1 MRRAILLSV
10 ICFTLCTGCTLTNQD
25 GGDAAAAVTESQ
37 QLRAEGDIPAAWD
50 AIQNEILWNPDD
62 AGLAYQAALLAAA
75 VEPEQAQSWVNNAIV
90 MNPDYLTAMQPM
102 LEALQAAEANPAYF
116 RVRMAQALGNLYAWD
131 LAASLLQDAVE
142 IDPEYVDAWAL
153 LGEAHQQMGLP
164 GQDELEQAESLDP
177 QADIV
182 RALMGLYWRRQGRPD
197 LSLVYYDA
205 LAEKYPDQAKWEMEA
220 GAALAEM
227 GDLVSALERYQA
239 GVALEPQN
247 AEIWL
252 GLAEFSL
259 HYSVNL
265 SQVGLPAARQ
275 AVRYSP
281 VSGEAATTLGLVLAN
296 LGDEDTA
303 RRLFLRSLSV
313 DPLYFSP
320 CIYLAQMELSTG
332 QRSQARVYLEY
343 AIDHAIPGDPVLEQA
358 NQLLDQVEE
367 SSAN

>member
-10 ICFTLCTGCTLTNQD
+10 ICFSLCTGCTLTSQNESV
-25 GGDAAAAVTESQ
+25 DAAAVPESQ
-37 QLRAEGDIPAAWD
+37 QLREQGDISAAWD
-50 AIQNEILWNPDD
+50 AIQNEILWNPED
-62 AGLAYQAALLAAA
+62 AHLAYQAALLAAA
-75 VEPEQAQSWVNNAIV
+75 VEPEQAQPWIDNAIT

-102 LEALQAAEANPAYF
+102 LQAMQAVQANPAYF

-131 LAASLLQDAVE
+131 LAAYLLQDAVS

-153 LGEAHQQMGLP
+153 LGEAHQQMGLA
-164 GQDELEQAESLDP
+164 GQEELEQAESLDP

-182 RALMGLYWRRQGRPD
+182 RALMGLFWRRQGRPD

-205 LAEKYPDQAKWEMEA
+205 LAEKYPDQAKWQMEA

-239 GVALEPQN
+239 GVALEPEN
-247 AEIWL
+247 AEVWL

-259 HYSVNL
+259 QYSVNL

-281 VSGEAATTLGLVLAN
+281 TNAQAATTLGLVLAN

-303 RRLFLRSLSV
+303 RRLFLRSISV

-320 CIYLAQMELSTG
+320 CIYLAQMDLSLG
-332 QRSQARVYLEY
+332 DQSQAIVYLEY
-343 AIDHAIPGDPVLEQA
+343 VIDHALHGDPILEQA
-358 NQLLDQVEE
+358 GQLLEQVEE